1 MSAHLNGNGRIGILS
16 TRVTDSEEAAFR
28 SAARDLGQSASDVL
42 RSLARDYIL
51 SSGYTKSIRVRDART
66 RELVAELDRIWRA
79 S

>member
-1 MSAHLNGNGRIGILS
+1 MNAHLNGNGRIGILS
-16 TRVTDSEEAAFR
+16 TRVTDTEEAAFR

-42 RSLARDYIL
+42 RSLVHFHLL
-51 SSGYTKSIRVRDART
+51 SSSYTKGIRVRDART